1 MTDPLGPLDHRA
13 FDALETAVLLFDTDA
28 VLGLNKAAETLFGLS
43 TARARERSLIEV
55 LRNHRLERL
64 AFSGG
69 QLELELQGRLFR
81 VRAEP
86 GVMLFDD
93 ISAIRKREFELREV
107 MAVLSHE
114 FRTPVAAIK
123 SLLEALETDPPLPER
138 QRFLEMSLLEAE
150 RLVRLVED
158 LTVGFRPQAERTF
171 VALEAFERVQR
182 LTLEEFQRREVRL
195 EADLNDAVVRC
206 DPDKLVQVLLNLLEN
221 AARHGPNPGLI
232 WIEATRVTGFNS
244 FTIFDQGQ
252 PLDDYTQIFDAH
264 RRSPTSRGSGM
275 GLYIV
280 RSIVQA
286 WNGEVKGHYNP
297 KRQGNEFIFTVPA
310 A

>member
-1 MTDPLGPLDHRA
+1 MIAPLEHRA
-13 FDALETAVLLFDTDA
+13 FDALETAVLLFDHDI

-64 AFSGG
+64 ALSGG

-81 VRAEP
+81 VRTEP
-86 GVMLFDD
+86 GVLLFDD
-93 ISAIRKREFELREV
+93 ITATKKRESELREV

-123 SLLEALETDPPLPER
+123 SLLEALETDPPLDDR
-138 QRFLEMSLLEAE
+138 QRFLKMSLLEVE

-171 VALEAFERVQR
+171 PALEAFERVQR
-182 LTLEEFQRREVRL
+182 LTFEEFQRREVRI
-195 EADLNDAVVRC
+195 EADLNGVVVRC

-232 WIEATRVTGFNS
+232 RIEAARATGFVS
-244 FTIFDQGQ
+244 FTIFDQGR
-252 PLDDYTQIFDAH
+252 PIDDYTNIFDAH

-286 WNGEVKGHYNP
+286 WNGQVKGRYNP
-297 KRQGNEFIFTVPA
+297 ERQGNEFIFAVPA